1 MHKNEHELREA
12 LDNLLTMALLMHRT
26 NMGTIHLLDKTT
38 GLLKIVAQQ
47 GFSHTFL
54 EHFKEVNMADYSAC
68 GKSLQTREIVLIEDI
83 TSDPSYT
90 AHKKI
95 ALSAGYRS
103 VQSTPLISSNGDI
116 IGVLS
121 THFRTPRK
129 FLEGELNSLR
139 EYGTHS
145 ADIIMNLIKV

>member
-1 MHKNEHELREA
+1 MYKNEHELREA
-12 LDNLLTMALLMHRT
+12 LDNLLIMALLMHKT
-26 NMGTIHLLDKTT
+26 NMGTVQLLDKKP

-47 GFSHTFL
+47 GFSHAFL
-54 EHFKEVNMADYSAC
+54 EHFKEVSVSDNSAW
-68 GKSLQTREIVLIEDI
+68 GRSLQTGEIVLIEDI
-83 TSDPSYT
+83 TSDPLYT

-103 VQSTPLISSNGDI
+103 VQSTPLIASNGDI

-121 THFRTPRK
+121 TYFRTPRK
-129 FLEGELNSLR
+129 FLVEELNSLR

-145 ADIIMNLIKV
+145 ADIIINFIKS